1 MWVELLSNPAGIT
14 SVYGGT
20 VPPLEGVHIHEVT
33 LSREG
38 PLLKV
43 RLDLPEYP
51 AKAPKKWM
59 TQGCDTVQIEI
70 SLGGVRDV
78 TVFGFGTD
86 PIADIILTRTDSIKV
101 EVVSS
106 QVRIQATADSAFVS
120 SISAYQG
127 GRQDEF

>member
-1 MWVELLSNPAGIT
+1 MWTELLSNPAGIA

-20 VPPLEGVHIHEVT
+20 VPPLQGVHIHEVT

-38 PLLKV
+38 PVLKV

-59 TQGCDTVQIEI
+59 TQGFDTVQIEL

-86 PIADIILTRTDSIKV
+86 PIADIALVRTDSIKV
-101 EVVSS
+101 EVMSS
-106 QVRIQATADSAFVS
+106 QVRIQANVDSVFLS
-120 SISAYQG
+120 SISAYQS
-127 GRQDEF
+127 GRQDES